1 MKNFIVVKSIWFTIF
16 ISQNVGRRHNSRNSN
31 KNMIKRKWRIRGEIR
46 QTSCGQLEIIF
57 HFHRLV
63 LREWMETFDKSWW
76 NEFPS
81 IDLNLRLVSAL
92 RDRSCHRA
100 ATRVD
105 MNVTARTLE
114 CWPSVD
120 YLIVA
125 SELQNKV
132 TIFLHRK
139 RAKQDVELE
148 HYNDCGNRLNS
159 QLLNIQLLP
168 ITVFI
173 SFFHYPPFR
182 TPEKVN

>member
-1 MKNFIVVKSIWFTIF
+1 M
-16 ISQNVGRRHNSRNSN
+16 
-31 KNMIKRKWRIRGEIR
+31 
-46 QTSCGQLEIIF
+46 
-57 HFHRLV
+57 
-63 LREWMETFDKSWW
+63 
-76 NEFPS
+76 
-81 IDLNLRLVSAL
+81 
-92 RDRSCHRA
+92 
-100 ATRVD
+100 
-105 MNVTARTLE
+105 ARTLE

-173 SFFHYPPFR
+173 SFFPPLSSFSNSR
-182 TPEKVN
+182 KLMSKIGGYCLIKQRKKFNVELNNIFKE